1 MALLG
6 ISARLVDGTRGRVG
20 EEGWKGRVV
29 EKIAFQV
36 RILSSSPFL
45 CHLSRCTRPT
55 LHQELSFDVFGY
67 VFFSFLSE
75 VAAFK
80 LHGLAGERRRPFS
93 GFIAVRGNVGIIRVQ
108 VVQQLRCVIMVKGE
122 TDSFLGIPWILCI
135 INVGM
140 STQFC
145 NTYIYILSVLSKLEI
160 SLDRERIWWK
170 EL

>member
-1 MALLG
+1 M
-6 ISARLVDGTRGRVG
+6 R
-20 EEGWKGRVV
+20 
-29 EKIAFQV
+29 
-36 RILSSSPFL
+36 
-45 CHLSRCTRPT
+45 
-55 LHQELSFDVFGY
+55 
-67 VFFSFLSE
+67 FFSFLSE

-80 LHGLAGERRRPFS
+80 LYGLAGERRRPFS

-108 VVQQLRCVIMVKGE
+108 VVHQLRCVIMVKGE

-135 INVGM
+135 INVSM

>member
-1 MALLG
+1 MERVAVLE
-6 ISARLVDGTRGRVG
+6 RRGGR
-20 EEGWKGRVV
+20 EGWWKRLRSRYVSYPPPPFSVTYRDALGLHYTRNYLSMCSV
-29 EKIAFQV
+29 AF
-36 RILSSSPFL
+36 
-45 CHLSRCTRPT
+45 
-55 LHQELSFDVFGY
+55 
-67 VFFSFLSE
+67 FFSFLFE

-145 NTYIYILSVLSKLEI
+145 NTYIYILSVLSKLKI